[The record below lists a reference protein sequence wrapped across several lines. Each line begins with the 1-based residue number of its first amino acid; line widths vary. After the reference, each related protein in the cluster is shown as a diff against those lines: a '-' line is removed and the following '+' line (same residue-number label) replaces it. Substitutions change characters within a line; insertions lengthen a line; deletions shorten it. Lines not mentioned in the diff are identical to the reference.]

1 MGLYVTS
8 FCIFQVSCKC
18 VMCYHTFI
26 IYKIK
31 KRKEKYWWAGSM
43 IRFIFTDCY
52 IEENVPDFSVGAAT
66 HIKWWQNVLSIS
78 LGGPIV
84 FFNWH
89 IVDLQYYV
97 SFRIIL
103 HSDSTFA
110 YTIQRSPQVSN
121 HLSLYKVITI
131 LLTIFVMLYNIP
143 VAYL

>member
-1 MGLYVTS
+1 
-8 FCIFQVSCKC
+8 
-18 VMCYHTFI
+18 MCYHTLI

-43 IRFIFTDCY
+43 VRFIFTDCY

-110 YTIQRSPQVSN
+110 YTIQWSPQVSN